1 MLTYR
6 LLDCS
11 GQRQSPQWQ
20 QWALTWGLNVTEILI
35 DETQFYEI
43 SAGPLKRFFDYLDI
57 GWIFEEKN
65 EGWVRLSAQATL
77 SATSCWQAFKT
88 HLNRVSS
95 SLEST
100 GLMVP
105 NVVFT
110 QSRWGW
116 WEQSQTHRKR
126 KAGGPPIFMTEV
138 WGVSENI
145 MSNRCYH
152 W

>member
-20 QWALTWGLNVTEILI
+20 QWALTWRLNVTEILI